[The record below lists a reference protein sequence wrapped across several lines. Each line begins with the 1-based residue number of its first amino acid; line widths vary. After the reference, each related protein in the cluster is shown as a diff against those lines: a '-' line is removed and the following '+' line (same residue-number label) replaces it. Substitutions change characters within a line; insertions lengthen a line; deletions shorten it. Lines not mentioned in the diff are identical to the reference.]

1 MDRECLIEQLD
12 GIAATIRKEG
22 GHVEKCDEC
31 PSSEFVV
38 RRHCYAAFF
47 AVADS
52 AEGLG
57 QTYEKAEKEIAGLR
71 STKGSDWPRDLEL
84 VLLVSGDKQPDPSVV
99 RGIVD
104 DRYVCRKF
112 VLWLNGR
119 ELNELLADLPF
130 WPPGDLLGGAPVLVG
145 AGVQEL
151 MRGYDPSLVAD
162 LASYS
167 PGAERVFEKIRD
179 GQYEVAPSRPAG
191 EATPR
196 SRISEPTYARLKGI
210 EITDFRGIRRLRI
223 EEMPLSGDVVFVYG
237 PNGVGKTSI
246 ADALEWAITGQV
258 DRLQKGSSRSARG
271 GPDPIINVFSE
282 GGEARV
288 VCHLS
293 SGEPV
298 SRFRH
303 GRHTERLIGSRTTAD
318 DHDVIDHVVGT
329 KALSRETR
337 LWIPRLRAL
346 FRSSHMLSQHDIRD
360 FLQRTKPEERFDI
373 LTNMVGAEE
382 FVRFREKAVTVL
394 QHLRSHSRTAE
405 EVDKSLRRELEGLS
419 GKLTERRSEFAKLQE
434 AVAPDESPER
444 VASELLA
451 GLRKCHCAIDEDLV
465 QRTSG
470 ESAERRFEIIAVHA
484 DGAIRSKRTE
494 LDELLMRLKG
504 LDQGLRG
511 YAESRTH
518 CGTLA
523 VEIASTKNT
532 AQKTDSDL
540 RKQEEALHSL
550 RAGLGII
557 KARQSEAAR
566 RYTDLAW
573 LGENLPSYARAKSTL
588 QQVEDALAGQRK
600 ELRRLEDALEE
611 NQRVLES
618 KRGLLKEVEQAVDV
632 KTNRRQAI
640 ISLVDRLPAV
650 LTRRHEAEQLN
661 KKASALGLQAGALK
675 GDLGRSQDEVN
686 TARVKMAEAQRGYD
700 AEAVRHDLLSSFLAR
715 IAELVCLPECPLCG
729 RSFTSAA
736 EARASIQEHLSRL
749 APELRTLARHL
760 DEAKKNV
767 DAKQAQISSVAERL
781 RALEIERQQV
791 GSDELAATQAMQS
804 FFAECAAL
812 SIQVSADNP
821 VVMQNALE
829 QALKECETTALQ
841 SEVHS
846 LRGAI
851 DTLVS
856 GVQQQQKVADGLRG
870 KLAKH
875 EKDRAQQASV
885 IQGLEADMVQ
895 RGFEPRSLPE
905 GDRVALHLA
914 DALGA
919 AKELGESVT
928 KKEAESRAA
937 ESAVK
942 ALRECLDRANETVA
956 SKTAQLQ
963 QYETA
968 CSRFVSECRATGVD
982 ADNPKESIGA
992 VRQGAE
998 EQKNVLTGLEKA
1010 RQVLHLFIG
1019 LDRLRLEI
1027 ESLSRTESDLNR
1039 QGEASAKEDLRLKE
1053 WLSCMEKL
1061 EGDVVRQQVSVVGA
1075 HLERLEP
1082 TTQRLYQ
1089 RLNPHPIFGTVKIEV
1104 DDKTHEL
1111 EVEALASIAT
1121 ERLRDVVVSPS
1132 EFFSDAQMNALAL
1145 TVFLAGALRQRWSGF
1160 RTILIDDP
1168 VQQMDEMN
1176 VCAFLDLIRGLSS
1189 QRQFIIFTCSR
1200 DFYLL
1205 ALDKMDCL
1213 NKSKPGSFLAY
1224 RLEGTAPAELKVH
1237 CDAR

>member
-1 MDRECLIEQLD
+1 VIESAGWEVTKL
-12 GIAATIRKEG
+12 A
-22 GHVEKCDEC
+22 
-31 PSSEFVV
+31 EFPGTDLVLKTA
-38 RRHCYAAFF
+38 CFAAFF
-47 AVADS
+47 KLI
-52 AEGLG
+52 EETQRLEEI
-57 QTYEKAEKEIAGLR
+57 YRKAQGEIAGVCGNE
-71 STKGSDWPRDLEL
+71 SWPRDLGL
-84 VLLVSGDKQPDPSVV
+84 VLLVPGDKPPEPSVV

-130 WPPGDLLGGAPVLVG
+130 WRPGDLLGGAPILVG

-151 MRGYDPSLVAD
+151 MKGYDPNLVAD

-179 GQYEVAPSRPAG
+179 GQYEVAPSGPAG
-191 EATPR
+191 EAMPR
-196 SRISEPTYARLKGI
+196 SRISEPTLARLQGI

-246 ADALEWAITGQV
+246 ADALEWAVTGQV
-258 DRLQKGSSRSARG
+258 DRLAQGPPRSVRG

-282 GGEARV
+282 DGEARV
-288 VCHLS
+288 VCQLS

-303 GRHTERLIGSRTTAD
+303 GLRTERLVGSRTTAD
-318 DHDVIDHVVGT
+318 DHVVIDHVVGT
-329 KALSRETR
+329 KAPSREAR
-337 LWIPRLRAL
+337 LPIRRLRAL
-346 FRSSHMLSQHDIRD
+346 FRGSHMLSQHDIRQ
-360 FLQRTKPEERFDI
+360 FLQQSTPAERFDI
-373 LTNMVGAEE
+373 LTNMIGAEE
-382 FVRFREKAVTVL
+382 FVRFREKTTSVL
-394 QHLRSHSRTAE
+394 QHLHSHSRTAE
-405 EVDKSLRRELEGLS
+405 EVAQSLRRELEGLS

-434 AVAPDESPER
+434 AVAPDESPEH
-444 VASELLA
+444 VATELLA
-451 GLRKCHCAIDEDLV
+451 GLRKCRCAVDEALV
-465 QRTSG
+465 QRTGG
-470 ESAERRFEIIAVHA
+470 EPAERRFEIIAVHA
-484 DGAIRSKRTE
+484 DAVIRNKRTE
-494 LDELLMRLKG
+494 LDSLLMRLKG
-504 LDQGLRG
+504 LEQGLRG
-511 YAESRTH
+511 YTESRTH
-518 CGTLA
+518 CGKLVA
-523 VEIASTKNT
+523 EIASTKNT

-540 RKQEEALHSL
+540 RKQEEALHGL

-611 NQRVLES
+611 KQRALES
-618 KRGLLKEVEQAVDV
+618 KRGLLKEVEQAIDV
-632 KTNRRQAI
+632 KTKRGQALT
-640 ISLVDRLPAV
+640 SLVERLPAV

-675 GDLGRSQDEVN
+675 GDLGRAQDEVN
-686 TARVKMAEAQRGYD
+686 TARVQMAEAQRAYD
-700 AEAVRHDLLSSFLAR
+700 AEAVHHDLLSSFLAR

-729 RSFTSAA
+729 RSFASAA
-736 EARASIQEHLSRL
+736 AARASIQEHLSRL
-749 APELRTLARHL
+749 APELRNMARRL

-767 DAKQAQISSVAERL
+767 DAKQTRVSSTAERL

-791 GSDELAATQAMQS
+791 GSDELAATQVMQT
-804 FFAECAAL
+804 FLAECAAL
-812 SIQVSADNP
+812 SVQVSADGP
-821 VVMQNALE
+821 VAMQAALG
-829 QALKECETTALQ
+829 QALKECETTALR
-841 SEVHS
+841 SEVHG
-846 LRGAI
+846 LREAI
-851 DTLVS
+851 NALVA
-856 GVQQQQKVADGLRG
+856 GVQQQQRIVDSLRG
-870 KLAKH
+870 MLAKH
-875 EKDRAQQASV
+875 EKDRTQQASV
-885 IQGLEADMVQ
+885 IQGFEADMVQ
-895 RGFEPRSLPE
+895 RGFEPTSLPE
-905 GDRVALHLA
+905 GDRLA
-914 DALGA
+914 RQLEDALGVA
-919 AKELGESVT
+919 RESSELVAKRETEIRT
-928 KKEAESRAA
+928 A

-942 ALRECLDRANETVA
+942 ALRECVNRANEAVA
-956 SKTAQLQ
+956 SETAQLQ

-968 CSRFVSECRATGVD
+968 CSRFVSECQATGVD

-998 EQKNVLTGLEKA
+998 EQKNLLTSLEKA
-1010 RQVLHLFIG
+1010 RQVLQLFIG

-1027 ESLSRTESDLNR
+1027 ESLSRTESDLER
-1039 QGEASAKEDLRLKE
+1039 RVEASAKEDARLKE

-1061 EGDVVRQQVSVVGA
+1061 EGDVVKQQVSAVGA
-1075 HLERLEP
+1075 HLELLEP

-1089 RLNPHPIFGTVKIEV
+1089 RLNPHPIFGTVKIKV
-1104 DDKTHEL
+1104 DDRTHEL
-1111 EVEALASIAT
+1111 DVEAMAPTAA
-1121 ERLRDVVVSPS
+1121 EWLRDVAISPP
-1132 EFFSDAQMNALAL
+1132 EFFSDAQMNALAI

-1189 QRQFIIFTCSR
+1189 ERQFIIFTCSR